1 MDNKVKYRIK
11 FIKENNRI
19 EFFNREQLLKR
30 FFNLDTDD
38 LCKDCSAGD
47 LCTQKRPSSST
58 SWKRQGNEI
67 IGHHL
72 NTFHGH
78 KYWVDCTHRF

>member
-1 MDNKVKYRIK
+1 MKFRIQ

-19 EFFNREQLLKR
+19 ELFNREQLLR
-30 FFNLDTDD
+30 QFFNLGTDD

-47 LCTQKRPSSST
+47 MSTQKRPSSSK

-67 IGHHL
+67 IGIHI

-78 KYWVDCTHRF
+78 KYLVECMCVFLIVG